1 MKLVD
6 RLETLTRISG
16 LSVSVYQRDGVNYF
30 VFGPINRPLKT
41 VCTYPKVKLFA
52 EGFAAGRSYES

>member
-16 LSVSVYQRDGVNYF
+16 LSVSVYQRGGVNYF
-30 VFGPINRPLKT
+30 VFGPTNRPLKT
-41 VCTYPKVKLFA
+41 VCTYPKAKLFA
-52 EGFAAGRSYES
+52 EGVAAGRSYES